1 MASCLGIYLNN
12 SVVKYAKLTSD
23 NGNNVKIESYGV
35 RFIKESQMDTLKNI
49 IDETNSSNTP
59 IIMNP
64 QGSRFINYQMFDQV
78 QNSGVAND
86 VAKMEFESWCEKNAK
101 VPDRYTYIFKNAE
114 IKNEENKFNS
124 VIDFTEKAF
133 LKEYQKI
140 GESDVSAIYP
150 PELLLG
156 RLVPKE
162 EQNYMLVNLDNTLSL
177 QVFLDGK
184 LRDIRFYDVGM
195 EQILNDFA
203 AKLGSYQKAYEAC
216 KQLNVYSDD
225 AANNDKLLESIAEP
239 VLQEIL
245 RNIAGMATRY
255 KGKIAKVILTGTG
268 IVFTNIDILIR
279 EFINLRCEILK
290 PECVNVTNIRNIA
303 EALETT
309 LAISLANEYF
319 IQQDTDLNFMVS
331 NSKLKRKVNSFFA
344 KLLKP
349 NPKKNVQPK
358 NVNKN
363 VSQNSNMQSMKMA
376 PNASMNP
383 NNNIGMQANPKGPNG
398 NMQKQNIFATMFNK
412 QSPSQ
417 QASSEA
423 IGAFV
428 VTDTTDFIAMCVG
441 IVAVVVL
448 VAYTSFTL
456 IYTKSV
462 NDNLKKIESAKTT
475 IQKNT
480 ASVKADT
487 SYISASTTKYQEI
500 NSKVSD
506 VVEKIENNKIGK
518 FSTYNVASFLQN
530 IVKVIPRNVRLT
542 SLTSD
547 DNKNIVL
554 TATSS
559 SYADLGY
566 FVAAL
571 KINSTLKDVKIN
583 KIENGDV
590 TTVEIGGELP

>member
-78 QNSGVAND
+78 QNSGVASD
-86 VAKMEFESWCEKNAK
+86 VAKMEFEAWCEKNAK
-101 VPDRYTYIFKNAE
+101 VPDRYTYVFKNAE
-114 IKNEENKFNS
+114 IRNEENKFNS

-162 EQNYMLVNLDNTLSL
+162 EQNYMLINLDNALSL
-177 QVFLDGK
+177 QIFLDGK

-195 EQILNDFA
+195 GQILNDFA

-216 KQLNVYSDD
+216 KQLNVYSDE
-225 AANNDKLLESIAEP
+225 ATNNDKLLESIAEP

-255 KGKIAKVILTGTG
+255 KGKITKVILTGTG

-290 PECVNVTNIRNIA
+290 PECINVTNIRNIA

-331 NSKLKRKVNSFFA
+331 NSKLKREFNSFFA

-349 NPKKNVQPK
+349 NPKKNMQPK
-358 NVNKN
+358 PANRNVPQGNSMPPMGMAQN
-363 VSQNSNMQSMKMA
+363 VGMNANMQGSQN
-376 PNASMNP
+376 
-383 NNNIGMQANPKGPNG
+383 GPNG
-398 NMQKQNIFATMFNK
+398 NGQRQNIFATMFSK

-448 VAYTSFTL
+448 VAYTAFTL

-500 NSKVSD
+500 NNKVSD

-554 TATSS
+554 TATSN

>member
-1 MASCLGIYLNN
+1 
-12 SVVKYAKLTSD
+12 
-23 NGNNVKIESYGV
+23 
-35 RFIKESQMDTLKNI
+35 
-49 IDETNSSNTP
+49 
-59 IIMNP
+59 
-64 QGSRFINYQMFDQV
+64 
-78 QNSGVAND
+78 
-86 VAKMEFESWCEKNAK
+86 
-101 VPDRYTYIFKNAE
+101 
-114 IKNEENKFNS
+114 
-124 VIDFTEKAF
+124 
-133 LKEYQKI
+133 
-140 GESDVSAIYP
+140 
-150 PELLLG
+150 
-156 RLVPKE
+156 
-162 EQNYMLVNLDNTLSL
+162 
-177 QVFLDGK
+177 
-184 LRDIRFYDVGM
+184 
-195 EQILNDFA
+195 
-203 AKLGSYQKAYEAC
+203 
-216 KQLNVYSDD
+216 
-225 AANNDKLLESIAEP
+225 
-239 VLQEIL
+239 
-245 RNIAGMATRY
+245 MATRY
-255 KGKIAKVILTGTG
+255 KGKITKVILTGTG

-290 PECVNVTNIRNIA
+290 PECINVTNIRNIA

-331 NSKLKRKVNSFFA
+331 NSKLKREFNSFFA

-349 NPKKNVQPK
+349 SPKKNMQPK
-358 NVNKN
+358 PTSRNVPQGNDMPPMGMAQN
-363 VSQNSNMQSMKMA
+363 VGTNANMQG
-376 PNASMNP
+376 PQN
-383 NNNIGMQANPKGPNG
+383 GPNG
-398 NMQKQNIFATMFNK
+398 NGQRQNIFATMFSK

-448 VAYTSFTL
+448 VAYTAFTL

-500 NSKVSD
+500 NNKVSD

-554 TATSS
+554 TATSN

>member
-1 MASCLGIYLNN
+1 
-12 SVVKYAKLTSD
+12 
-23 NGNNVKIESYGV
+23 
-35 RFIKESQMDTLKNI
+35 
-49 IDETNSSNTP
+49 
-59 IIMNP
+59 
-64 QGSRFINYQMFDQV
+64 
-78 QNSGVAND
+78 
-86 VAKMEFESWCEKNAK
+86 
-101 VPDRYTYIFKNAE
+101 
-114 IKNEENKFNS
+114 
-124 VIDFTEKAF
+124 
-133 LKEYQKI
+133 
-140 GESDVSAIYP
+140 
-150 PELLLG
+150 
-156 RLVPKE
+156 
-162 EQNYMLVNLDNTLSL
+162 
-177 QVFLDGK
+177 
-184 LRDIRFYDVGM
+184 
-195 EQILNDFA
+195 
-203 AKLGSYQKAYEAC
+203 
-216 KQLNVYSDD
+216 
-225 AANNDKLLESIAEP
+225 
-239 VLQEIL
+239 
-245 RNIAGMATRY
+245 
-255 KGKIAKVILTGTG
+255 
-268 IVFTNIDILIR
+268 
-279 EFINLRCEILK
+279 
-290 PECVNVTNIRNIA
+290 
-303 EALETT
+303 
-309 LAISLANEYF
+309 
-319 IQQDTDLNFMVS
+319 MVS
-331 NSKLKRKVNSFFA
+331 NSKLKREFNSFFA

-358 NVNKN
+358 NAL
-363 VSQNSNMQSMKMA
+363 QNSNMQSMKMA

-383 NNNIGMQANPKGPNG
+383 NNIGMQANQKGPNG

-518 FSTYNVASFLQN
+518 FSTYNVASFLQS